1 MANGSNGSRIDRQR
15 LLRDPEYLLK
25 AACYEFQK
33 VDTYH
38 RGLITSS
45 SFSQA
50 LDALGLR
57 YGQPE
62 VEEVLSYCTITDD
75 GYVHYKELLHAV
87 APGTPRAKQSTM
99 KGTIYPEATP
109 SEPSASEAGR
119 SERSGAQSGFFA
131 GRSDDIRKVYARW
144 ERSQISDHQFK
155 QELRGLGFCITEE
168 LERLLNM
175 YGPARS
181 MPFNKLMYAL
191 QIEAN
196 DGRRARNA
204 HGNPPSVPQPH
215 QQGAGGGAAASSG
228 GLRADSRYF
237 DSGAASQDGVSS
249 YSDIHTAEEELPGPS
264 SLRQAICD
272 FVDCHIPAV
281 AFRTQLQ
288 RFGVPMTSQLDKL
301 IRAHECD
308 NSVRFQDLARLM
320 LRQDKHEQ
328 FSYVP
333 SSSASTP
340 RGSIAGSAAPSVQG
354 SASGYAR
361 SGAITPTAS
370 SRSEASR
377 RFAPPVREGV
387 PPSSA
392 ASGRGNSTPYAAGGA
407 WSEDGYGRRTPSEDA
422 RSAAYHSEHSH
433 EVQTPWATG
442 QAELVGSRRAHS
454 AASSSRGYHHRNHG
468 DIIGWNDRPVTKER
482 VVTTTKRGAGP
493 QRPPTAGSSA
503 SGQQTFLQWGEEAR
517 GNPDL
522 RPGKRFFGQPLP
534 ASVNSPYGIST
545 DVSQPAPEGHAALAT
560 PFGTDADMRFR
571 RPEEAGTDEY
581 RSATARSGGRRMGR

>member
-1 MANGSNGSRIDRQR
+1 
-15 LLRDPEYLLK
+15 
-25 AACYEFQK
+25 
-33 VDTYH
+33 
-38 RGLITSS
+38 
-45 SFSQA
+45 
-50 LDALGLR
+50 
-57 YGQPE
+57 
-62 VEEVLSYCTITDD
+62 
-75 GYVHYKELLHAV
+75 
-87 APGTPRAKQSTM
+87 M

-119 SERSGAQSGFFA
+119 GSERSSAQGFFA

-144 ERSQISDHQFK
+144 ERSLISDHQFK
-155 QELRGLGFCITEE
+155 QELRGLGFSITAE
-168 LERLLNM
+168 LERLLNL
-175 YGPARS
+175 YGPAKS

-191 QIEAN
+191 QIESN

-204 HGNPPSVPQPH
+204 HGNPANVPELH
-215 QQGAGGGAAASSG
+215 RQGAGGGVAASSG

-237 DSGAASQDGVSS
+237 DSGACSQDGVSS
-249 YSDIHTAEEELPGPS
+249 YSDINAAEEELPGPS

-288 RFGVPMTSQLDKL
+288 RFGVPMTPHLDRL
-301 IRAHECD
+301 IRTHECD

-320 LRQDKHEQ
+320 LRQDKQEQ

-333 SSSASTP
+333 SSGASTP
-340 RGSIAGSAAPSVQG
+340 RGSIAGSAVPSVQG

-370 SRSEASR
+370 SHSEASRRFAPPVREGAVTPTASSRSEASR
-377 RFAPPVREGV
+377 RFAPPVREGG

-392 ASGRGNSTPYAAGGA
+392 ASGRGNSMPYAAGGA

-442 QAELVGSRRAHS
+442 QAELAGSRRAHS
-454 AASSSRGYHHRNHG
+454 EASSSRGYHHRNHG
-468 DIIGWNDRPVTKER
+468 DIIGWNDRPSTKER
-482 VVTTTKRGAGP
+482 VVTTTKRGAGVH
-493 QRPPTAGSSA
+493 RPSGGGTSA
-503 SGQQTFLQWGEEAR
+503 PGQQSFLHWGEEPSR
-517 GNPDL
+517 NHEL

-545 DVSQPAPEGHAALAT
+545 DISQPAPAEHAALAT
-560 PFGTDADMRFR
+560 PFGTDADMRLR